1 VCVSTLCVRR
11 WSGVVHSSRV
21 DVQEACTHFPSTKL
35 APSLNLSGLTDAS
48 ERLQAL
54 GAPLLRSRR
63 TWRACM
69 WRVKHL
75 SIR

>member
-1 VCVSTLCVRR
+1 
-11 WSGVVHSSRV
+11 
-21 DVQEACTHFPSTKL
+21 
-35 APSLNLSGLTDAS
+35 LTDAS